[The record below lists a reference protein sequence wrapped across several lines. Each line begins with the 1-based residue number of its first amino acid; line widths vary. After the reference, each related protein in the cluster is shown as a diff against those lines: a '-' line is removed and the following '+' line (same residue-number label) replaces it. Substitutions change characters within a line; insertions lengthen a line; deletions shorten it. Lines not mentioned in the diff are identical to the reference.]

1 MKIAVVGTGISGLV
15 ASYLLSNEHDLT
27 VFEANDYIGG
37 HTHTASVE
45 VEGASYEVDMG
56 FIVFNERNYPNFIK
70 LLKHLDVASQPSD
83 MSFSVSSEKTGLEYR
98 GSSLNT
104 LFAQR
109 KNLFRPWFHRMILE
123 ILRFGRESR
132 KLLDEEA
139 SRITVGE
146 YLEQGKYSPQF
157 AEHYIVPMGSAIWSA
172 NPDMMMQFP
181 ARFFV
186 QFFKNHG
193 FLGTTRD
200 MPIWRT
206 VRGGSRRY
214 VDPITEPFRDRIR
227 LNCPVRRIRRS
238 GDGVEVQHAG
248 GDVERFDRVVI
259 ATHSDQA
266 LRLLS
271 DPSDA
276 ETEILG
282 SIGYQDNEVV
292 LHTDESLLP
301 REKRAW
307 ASWNYTVPLE
317 PRDRVAVTYNM
328 NMLQSIESTRT
339 FCVSLNLTETIDPD
353 KILRRAVFDHPVY
366 TFATIDAQKRR
377 HEISG
382 VNNTYYCGAYW
393 GFGFH
398 EDGVKSGLAVAEHF
412 GKGLSS

>member
-15 ASYLLSNEHDLT
+15 ASYLLSEEHDLT

-45 VEGASYEVDMG
+45 VDGVPYSIDMG
-56 FIVFNERNYPNFIK
+56 FIVFNERNYPNFTK
-70 LLKHLDVASQPSD
+70 LLNRLDVASQPSD
-83 MSFSVSSEKTGLEYR
+83 MSFSVSSERTGLEYR

-109 KNLFRPWFHRMILE
+109 KNLFRPSFHKMILE
-123 ILRFGRESR
+123 ILRFGRESQTI
-132 KLLDEEA
+132 LDNES
-139 SRITVGE
+139 SRVTMGE
-146 YLEQGKYSPQF
+146 YLERGGYSAGF

-172 NPDMMMQFP
+172 KPDMIMRFP
-181 ARFFV
+181 ARTFV

-200 MPIWRT
+200 MPMWRT
-206 VRGGSRRY
+206 VKGGSQRY
-214 VDPITEPFRDRIR
+214 VEPITKPFRDRIR
-227 LNCPVRRIRRS
+227 LSCPVRCIRRS
-238 GDGVEVQHAG
+238 EDGIDIEHAG

-276 ETEILG
+276 ELEILG
-282 SIGYQDNEVV
+282 AIGYQQNEVV
-292 LHTDESLLP
+292 LHTDERLLP
-301 REKRAW
+301 RQRRAW
-307 ASWNYTVPLE
+307 ASWNYTAPREPLV
-317 PRDRVAVTYNM
+317 RVAVTYNM
-328 NMLQSIESTRT
+328 NMLQSIESSRT
-339 FCVSLNLTETIDPD
+339 FCVTLNRTDKIDPETF
-353 KILRRAVFDHPVY
+353 LRRAIFDHPVY
-366 TFATIDAQKRR
+366 TFDTIDAQKRR

-382 VNNTYYCGAYW
+382 VNNTFYCGAYW

-412 GKGLSS
+412 GKRF